1 MCDYTEGLAPTT
13 VKWSSWN
20 FDGFVLLSAI
30 TKLAA
35 VNTLPY
41 SSTTQWQLVFCGP
54 IKYPGGAATTIYKLS
69 VPPSTYQTPAVGDL
83 GAYSISQVIQ
93 TANVNFGQGVSVFT
107 FLDLS
112 IAGIGELTIK
122 LLSKKGDVVR
132 NVTGFNLT
140 SYNPLFSNLTA
151 TSGMELYRG
160 TNFQSEAMS
169 VLLQNAI
176 APVQF
181 PGQFGFYSTL
191 FELSSITVGGK
202 LMFKTRPSL
211 VQPV

>member
-1 MCDYTEGLAPTT
+1 M
-13 VKWSSWN
+13 
-20 FDGFVLLSAI
+20 
-30 TKLAA
+30 
-35 VNTLPY
+35 
-41 SSTTQWQLVFCGP
+41 
-54 IKYPGGAATTIYKLS
+54 
-69 VPPSTYQTPAVGDL
+69 PPSTYQTPAVGDL

-122 LLSKKGDVVR
+122 LLSKKGDVVC

-151 TSGMELYRG
+151 TLGMELYRG

-176 APVQF
+176 APCTVSRTVWLL
-181 PGQFGFYSTL
+181 FY
-191 FELSSITVGGK
+191 TV
-202 LMFKTRPSL
+202 
-211 VQPV
+211 